1 MAELTIA
8 DKLLESCEELY
19 RKGILSKNQYSSCLT
34 SIAGSETRKQIKITE
49 ENIFSSSRDKKEG
62 KYDEFIMSL
71 QKIIDEAF
79 ENYNKS
85 KTEEDKLKYEEVIIQ
100 IIILMNNVI
109 NWIQNVSLKRHQ
121 NKEGSQYEKLLF
133 YYNKIDNN
141 RKELEKVNKQITTLE
156 QRDISE
162 SDKSQL
168 KKSSWITQ
176 RNIMISLIVFI
187 IITIV
192 IIFLIYFI

>member
-1 MAELTIA
+1 MVQLTIA
-8 DKLLESCEELY
+8 DKLLNSCEELY
-19 RKGILSKNQYSSCLT
+19 RKGILSKNQYTNCLT
-34 SIAGSETRKQIKITE
+34 SISGSDTRKQIRITE
-49 ENIFSSSRDKKEG
+49 ENIFSSSRDEKEG

-71 QKIIDEAF
+71 QKIIDEGF
-79 ENYNKS
+79 ENYNKAT
-85 KTEEDKLKYEEVIIQ
+85 TEEEKLKYEEVITQ
-100 IIILMNNVI
+100 IIILMNNII

-141 RKELEKVNKQITTLE
+141 RKELEKINKQIITLE
-156 QRDISE
+156 QRDITE
-162 SDKSQL
+162 NDKSQL

>member
-1 MAELTIA
+1 MAELTMA
-8 DKLLESCEELY
+8 DKLLGSCEELY

-49 ENIFSSSRDKKEG
+49 DNIFSSSRDKKEG

-79 ENYNKS
+79 QKLDQAT
-85 KTEEDKLKYEEVIIQ
+85 TEEEKLKYEEVITQ

-109 NWIQNVSLKRHQ
+109 DWIQNVSLKRHE

-133 YYNKIDNN
+133 FYNKIDNN
-141 RKELEKVNKQITTLE
+141 RQELEKVNEQIITLE

-162 SDKSQL
+162 NDKSQL
-168 KKSSWITQ
+168 KKSSWLSQ
-176 RNIMISLIVFI
+176 RNIMISLVVFN